1 MAWDNPDVC
10 PTVVNGFGAYKQVT
24 QIRQKTDED
33 EKTYGDLLEEYS
45 AECIFDY
52 LDDMLVNYYVQGLL
66 STSRDTVMEAI
77 H

>member
-1 MAWDNPDVC
+1 MDSVLTKAAN
-10 PTVVNGFGAYKQVT
+10 KVT

-33 EKTYGDLLEEYS
+33 EKTYRDLLEEYS
-45 AECIFDY
+45 TECSFVY

-66 STSRDTVMEAI
+66 STSRSTVMEAI